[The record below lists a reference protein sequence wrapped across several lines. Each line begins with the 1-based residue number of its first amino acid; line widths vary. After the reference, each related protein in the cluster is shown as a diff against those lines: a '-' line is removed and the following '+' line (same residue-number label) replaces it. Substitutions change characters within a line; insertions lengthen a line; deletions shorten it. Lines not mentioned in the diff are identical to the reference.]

1 MFFSEYNNFY
11 VKIKEVEDI
20 KNRDPDI
27 IHFHQIILDKY
38 YEIIISM
45 FFESQ
50 NWRLTIK
57 YCKERLFLL
66 TKYFGISSEF
76 GYIHYTLSFSYFQIK
91 QFEIALEEVSMT
103 KEIFYNLL
111 GNNLDNETITIEIK
125 KNLNKTLE
133 LELLIKDELNK
144 Y

>member
-1 MFFSEYNNFY
+1 
-11 VKIKEVEDI
+11 
-20 KNRDPDI
+20 
-27 IHFHQIILDKY
+27 
-38 YEIIISM
+38 
-45 FFESQ
+45 
-50 NWRLTIK
+50 
-57 YCKERLFLL
+57 
-66 TKYFGISSEF
+66 
-76 GYIHYTLSFSYFQIK
+76 
-91 QFEIALEEVSMT
+91 MT